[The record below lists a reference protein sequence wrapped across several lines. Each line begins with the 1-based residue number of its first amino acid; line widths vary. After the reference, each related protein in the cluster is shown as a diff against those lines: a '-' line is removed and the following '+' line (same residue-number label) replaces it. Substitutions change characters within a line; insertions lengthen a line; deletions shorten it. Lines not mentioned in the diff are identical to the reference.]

1 MLCLVVRRSIL
12 LILATMQGMTYDEFT
27 RQIGKA
33 GISIRE
39 FARLVKMNHNSV
51 TNCAQRG
58 EVPSHLGVI
67 AALMGE
73 MAENRL
79 DFRATLAK
87 IDILPK
93 QPRGMGKGVFGG
105 RVKKSTKTKKKQG
118 K

>member
-1 MLCLVVRRSIL
+1 MLCLAVRTPPAPDSD
-12 LILATMQGMTYDEFT
+12 TMQGMTYDEFT
-27 RQIGKA
+27 RQVGKA

-93 QPRGMGKGVFGG
+93 QPRGKGKGIFGG
-105 RVKKSTKTKKKQG
+105 RVKKSTKTKKKQD